1 MMRILVLAI
10 ISAIPGWPLR
20 RLLYRLFFGYRFG
33 EGARIA
39 MLSVVDAKKLTMAE
53 GAKIR
58 GVGNAILNLDE
69 LDMGPYSKMGGPRFG
84 GNRVRGTANK
94 PSYPKAALRLGPC
107 ASVGLEHYFDVC
119 ADIEL
124 GPNVVVAGLG
134 TVFFTHTFHRP
145 DFEPIHIGRDVFIGS
160 NCRFQMG
167 TSVADGC
174 VVGMGAV
181 VVQPVLVSGAMVG
194 GVPAK
199 VISDDAGYDAAA
211 AFKLRGHPY
220 FDGERIVHPPS
231 RQG

>member
-1 MMRILVLAI
+1 MIRILALATV
-10 ISAIPGWPLR
+10 SAIPGWPLR
-20 RLLYRLFFGYRFG
+20 RTLYRMLFGYRFG
-33 EGARIA
+33 KGARIA
-39 MLSVVDAKKLTMAE
+39 MLSIVDAKKLVMAE

-58 GVGNAILNLDE
+58 GVGNVIISLHE
-69 LDMGPYSKMGGPRFG
+69 LDMGPYATIGGPRFG

-94 PSYPKAALRLGPC
+94 PSRPHAALRLGPC
-107 ASVGLEHYFDVC
+107 AIVELDHYFDVC
-119 ADIEL
+119 ADVDL

-145 DFEPIHIGRDVFIGS
+145 EFEPIHIGRDVLIGS

-181 VVQPVLVSGAMVG
+181 VVKPLGTSGALLG

-199 VISDDAGYDAAA
+199 VISDNAEYEAAA
-211 AFKLRGHPY
+211 AFKLRRRPY
-220 FDGERIVHPPS
+220 FDGERIVQPPAQ
-231 RQG
+231 QG

>member
-1 MMRILVLAI
+1 MIRLLALAI

-20 RLLYRLFFGYRFG
+20 AGLYRLFFGYRFG
-33 EGARIA
+33 EGARIS
-39 MLSVVDAKKLTMAE
+39 MLSIVDARRLTMAE

-58 GVGNAILNLDE
+58 GAGNALLNLHE
-69 LDMGPYSKMGGPRFG
+69 LEMGPYATIGGPRFG

-94 PSYPKAALRLGPC
+94 PSYPEAALRLGAC
-107 ASVGLEHYFDVC
+107 SIVEIDHYFDVC

-134 TVFFTHTFHRP
+134 TVFFTHTFHRAE
-145 DFEPIHIGRDVFIGS
+145 FEPIRIGRDVLIGS

-181 VVQPVLVSGAMVG
+181 VVKPFESPGALLG

-199 VISDDAGYDAAA
+199 IVSEDAGYDAPA
-211 AFKLRGHPY
+211 AFALRRRPY
-220 FDGERIVHPPS
+220 FDGERVVHPPA
-231 RQG
+231 Q